1 MKILFQPGGNVN
13 LATHAK
19 VASLALDKLV
29 QWACVLLLILLV
41 LDVWLGIMARYV
53 LPFSMTFTE
62 ELARY
67 LMIWMALL
75 AVSCGIVH
83 REHIGVEFI
92 FDRVPPKGRRVLAVS
107 FDIIAFVF
115 FATLFW
121 YGLGFVDRG
130 FRRITM
136 IYDIPKAYPFMIVPI
151 ASAIACIQLLL
162 TGFHDAV
169 TKKAAPSVGATT
181 LLNATDDLDESEK
194 R

>member
-1 MKILFQPGGNVN
+1 MN

-19 VASLALDKLV
+19 VVSLALDKVV
-29 QWACVLLLILLV
+29 QWACVLLLVLLV

-53 LPFSMTFTE
+53 LPFSLTFTE

-83 REHIGVEFI
+83 REHIGVEFV
-92 FDRVPPKGRRVLAVS
+92 FDRFPPRGRRFLAVS

-115 FATLFW
+115 FAALFW
-121 YGLGFVDRG
+121 YGLDFVERG
-130 FRRITM
+130 FKRITM
-136 IYDIPKAYPFMIVPI
+136 IYDIPKGYPFMIVPL
-151 ASAIACIQLLL
+151 ASAIACIQLAL
-162 TGFHDAV
+162 TGFHDAM
-169 TKKAAPSVGATT
+169 TARSTPSAGAST
-181 LLNATDDLDESEK
+181 LLNATDHREG